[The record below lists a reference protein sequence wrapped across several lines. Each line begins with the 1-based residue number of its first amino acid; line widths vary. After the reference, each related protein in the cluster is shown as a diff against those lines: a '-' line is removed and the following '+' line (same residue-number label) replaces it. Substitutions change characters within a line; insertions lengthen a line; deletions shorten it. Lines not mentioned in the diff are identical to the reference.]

1 MRAHRDVKKK
11 LYRRE
16 SVTSRG
22 PIASGGKYRWERH
35 GKQAD
40 DEQLPLRESMH
51 GQIQHGMDYTPLFQ
65 FLLSKVGQPWNEVH
79 SEAVSR
85 LDKEAP
91 IFYLV
96 ALHRKN
102 WQSYVC
108 CGESSYYSGLCI
120 DDHGI
125 LQKVNPAFTA
135 EDVPVRCR
143 CCTYTFNGELV
154 PVTEKNWQKPY
165 EKESWE

>member
-1 MRAHRDVKKK
+1 MGGYNMAWITRRYFNFCSVKWANPGVKCTAK
-11 LYRRE
+11 RL
-16 SVTSRG
+16 
-22 PIASGGKYRWERH
+22 
-35 GKQAD
+35 
-40 DEQLPLRESMH
+40 
-51 GQIQHGMDYTPLFQ
+51 
-65 FLLSKVGQPWNEVH
+65 VGW
-79 SEAVSR
+79 
-85 LDKEAP
+85 DKEAP

-120 DDHGI
+120 DEHGI

>member
-1 MRAHRDVKKK
+1 MRAHRDGKKK

-35 GKQAD
+35 GKQVD

-108 CGESSYYSGLCI
+108 CGESSYYSGY
-120 DDHGI
+120 
-125 LQKVNPAFTA
+125 A
-135 EDVPVRCR
+135 
-143 CCTYTFNGELV
+143 
-154 PVTEKNWQKPY
+154 
-165 EKESWE
+165 

>member
-1 MRAHRDVKKK
+1 MRTRRDTKKK

-16 SVTSRG
+16 SVTSKG
-22 PIASGGKYRWERH
+22 PIASGGEYRWGRH

-51 GQIQHGMDYTPLFQ
+51 GRIQHGMDYTPLFQ
-65 FLLSKVGQPWNEVH
+65 FLLSKVGHPWNEVH

-85 LDKEAP
+85 LDKPAP

-102 WQSYVC
+102 WRSYVC
-108 CGESSYYSGLCI
+108 CGESSYYSGLCV
-120 DDHGI
+120 DERGI
-125 LQKVNPAFTA
+125 LQKVNPA
-135 EDVPVRCR
+135 
-143 CCTYTFNGELV
+143 
-154 PVTEKNWQKPY
+154 
-165 EKESWE
+165 

>member
-1 MRAHRDVKKK
+1 MRTHRDTKKK

-16 SVTSRG
+16 SVTSKG
-22 PIASGGKYRWERH
+22 AIASGGEYRWGRH

-51 GQIQHGMDYTPLFQ
+51 GRIQHGMDYTPLFQ

-85 LDKEAP
+85 LDKPAP

-102 WQSYVC
+102 WRSYVW
-108 CGESSYYSGLCI
+108 L
-120 DDHGI
+120 
-125 LQKVNPAFTA
+125 
-135 EDVPVRCR
+135 
-143 CCTYTFNGELV
+143 
-154 PVTEKNWQKPY
+154 W
-165 EKESWE
+165 

>member
-1 MRAHRDVKKK
+1 
-11 LYRRE
+11 
-16 SVTSRG
+16 
-22 PIASGGKYRWERH
+22 
-35 GKQAD
+35 
-40 DEQLPLRESMH
+40 MH
-51 GQIQHGMDYTPLFQ
+51 GRIQHGMDYTALFQ

-79 SEAVSR
+79 SEAVNR
-85 LDKEAP
+85 LDKPAP

-96 ALHRKN
+96 ALYRKN

-108 CGESSYYSGLCI
+108 CGESSYYYSELYV
-120 DDHGI
+120 DERGI

-135 EDVPVRCR
+135 EDVPVICR

-154 PVTEKNWQKPY
+154 PVTEKNWQKLY

>member
-1 MRAHRDVKKK
+1 MRAHRDGKKK

-35 GKQAD
+35 GKQVD

-91 IFYLV
+91 IFYPV
-96 ALHRKN
+96 ALHR
-102 WQSYVC
+102 
-108 CGESSYYSGLCI
+108 
-120 DDHGI
+120 
-125 LQKVNPAFTA
+125 
-135 EDVPVRCR
+135 
-143 CCTYTFNGELV
+143 
-154 PVTEKNWQKPY
+154 
-165 EKESWE
+165 

>member
-1 MRAHRDVKKK
+1 MRAHRDTKKK

-16 SVTSRG
+16 SVTSKG
-22 PIASGGKYRWERH
+22 SIASGGEYRWGRH

-40 DEQLPLRESMH
+40 DEQLPLRESIH
-51 GQIQHGMDYTPLFQ
+51 GRIQHGMDYTPLFQ

-85 LDKEAP
+85 LDKPAP

-102 WQSYVC
+102 WRSYVC
-108 CGESSYYSGLCI
+108 CGESSYYSGLTGNSCPSRKRTGKSLMRRSPGNNQVSRLTSVILVQI
-120 DDHGI
+120 DCRSLPD
-125 LQKVNPAFTA
+125 FT
-135 EDVPVRCR
+135 
-143 CCTYTFNGELV
+143 
-154 PVTEKNWQKPY
+154 
-165 EKESWE
+165 

>member
-1 MRAHRDVKKK
+1 
-11 LYRRE
+11 
-16 SVTSRG
+16 
-22 PIASGGKYRWERH
+22 
-35 GKQAD
+35 
-40 DEQLPLRESMH
+40 
-51 GQIQHGMDYTPLFQ
+51 MDYTPLFQ
-65 FLLSKVGQPWNEVH
+65 FLLSKVGHPWNEVH

-85 LDKEAP
+85 LDKPAP

-102 WQSYVC
+102 WRSYVC
-108 CGESSYYSGLCI
+108 CGESSYYSGLCV
-120 DDHGI
+120 DERGI

>member
-1 MRAHRDVKKK
+1 MRAHRDRKKK

-22 PIASGGKYRWERH
+22 PIASGGEYRWERH
-35 GKQAD
+35 SKQLD

-51 GQIQHGMDYTPLFQ
+51 GRIQHGMDYTPLFQ
-65 FLLSKVGQPWNEVH
+65 FLLSKVGQPWSEVH
-79 SEAVSR
+79 SEAVS
-85 LDKEAP
+85 
-91 IFYLV
+91 
-96 ALHRKN
+96 LHRKN

-120 DDHGI
+120 DEHGI
-125 LQKVNPAFTA
+125 LQKVNTAFTA

>member
-1 MRAHRDVKKK
+1 MRAHRDGKKK

-16 SVTSRG
+16 SVASRG
-22 PIASGGKYRWERH
+22 PIASGGEYRWGRH

-51 GQIQHGMDYTPLFQ
+51 GRIQHGMDYTPLFQ

-79 SEAVSR
+79 SEAISR

-91 IFYLV
+91 
-96 ALHRKN
+96 
-102 WQSYVC
+102 
-108 CGESSYYSGLCI
+108 
-120 DDHGI
+120 
-125 LQKVNPAFTA
+125 
-135 EDVPVRCR
+135 
-143 CCTYTFNGELV
+143 
-154 PVTEKNWQKPY
+154 PY

>member
-51 GQIQHGMDYTPLFQ
+51 GQIQHGMNYTPLLTSFDNLSAIKEVSIGPNCRYTQ
-65 FLLSKVGQPWNEVH
+65 ADVEALLLQLGLPSVRVAYSSGYNRYRM
-79 SEAVSR
+79 SR
-85 LDKEAP
+85 QLA
-91 IFYLV
+91 
-96 ALHRKN
+96 
-102 WQSYVC
+102 
-108 CGESSYYSGLCI
+108 
-120 DDHGI
+120 
-125 LQKVNPAFTA
+125 
-135 EDVPVRCR
+135 DV
-143 CCTYTFNGELV
+143 
-154 PVTEKNWQKPY
+154 
-165 EKESWE
+165 

>member
-1 MRAHRDVKKK
+1 MRTHRDTKKK

-16 SVTSRG
+16 SVTSKG
-22 PIASGGKYRWERH
+22 AIASGGEYRWGRH

-51 GQIQHGMDYTPLFQ
+51 GRIQHGMDYTPLFQ

-85 LDKEAP
+85 LDKP
-91 IFYLV
+91 
-96 ALHRKN
+96 
-102 WQSYVC
+102 
-108 CGESSYYSGLCI
+108 
-120 DDHGI
+120 
-125 LQKVNPAFTA
+125 
-135 EDVPVRCR
+135 
-143 CCTYTFNGELV
+143 FNGELV
-154 PVTEKNWQKPY
+154 PVTEKNWQKHY